1 MASQVAVEAS
11 LNAPSLPNNLSDDD
25 EHDITAKVGPI
36 DSEDEIHEG
45 TPRNT
50 VEENGLDEEEDD
62 DDLFGDGADDKD
74 DTA

>member
-11 LNAPSLPNNLSDDD
+11 LNAPRLPNNLSDDED
-25 EHDITAKVGPI
+25 DITAKVGPI

-62 DDLFGDGADDKD
+62 DDDLFGDGAGDGD
-74 DTA
+74 DTE